1 MLRKELQNIES
12 TQNVR
17 KYTML
22 EDVENFLNG
31 NEKYKTI
38 KQVIGVDRIFCGHV
52 VKDWFGVDKYHIK
65 HKDLNEKM
73 VQLYLQHY
81 WKYQNERN

>member
-38 KQVIGVDRIFCGHV
+38 K
-52 VKDWFGVDKYHIK
+52 
-65 HKDLNEKM
+65 
-73 VQLYLQHY
+73 
-81 WKYQNERN
+81 